1 MYNTDYISAIK
12 QFMVEHNYTMA
23 VAESVTAGHLQAAI
37 SLASDASKFFQGGI
51 TAYNLGQKSRHLH
64 VNPIHA
70 TSCNS
75 VSQIVADEMARNA
88 IALFSCDWSIGI
100 TGYATPMP
108 DMGIVNLFAFY
119 AVCFRGEIV
128 RQAKIES
135 EDLGPFKVQLNFT
148 NQVLKSFVDHVPKDG
163 TAFHQ
168 RSSKQEHTNRH

>member
-1 MYNTDYISAIK
+1 MYNTEYIAAIR
-12 QFMVEHNYTMA
+12 QFMVEHNYTVA

-37 SLASDASKFFQGGI
+37 SLASEASKFFQGGI
-51 TAYNLGQKSRHLH
+51 TTYNLGQKSRHLH

-108 DMGIVNLFAFY
+108 DMGIVDVFAFY
-119 AVCFRGEIV
+119 AVCFRGDIV

-135 EDLGPFKVQLNFT
+135 ENLGPLKAQVNFT
-148 NQVLKSFVDHVPKDG
+148 NQVLKGFVDHLPKDG
-163 TAFHQ
+163 TAFQ
-168 RSSKQEHTNRH
+168 KYSSKQER

>member
-1 MYNTDYISAIK
+1 MYNTDCISAIK
-12 QFMVEHNYTMA
+12 QFMVEHDHTVA

-51 TAYNLGQKSRHLH
+51 TVYNLGQKSRHLH

-88 IALFSCDWSIGI
+88 IVLFSCDWSIGI

-108 DMGIVNLFAFY
+108 DMGIVDLFAFY
-119 AVCFRGEIV
+119 AVCFRGDIV
-128 RQAKIES
+128 RQAKIQS
-135 EDLGPFKVQLNFT
+135 EDLGPFKVQVNFA
-148 NQVLKSFVDHVPKDG
+148 NQVLKGFIEHLPKDG
-163 TAFHQ
+163 TAFEKH
-168 RSSKQEHTNRH
+168 SSRQARTNRH